1 MKIKAKTGYKVTF
14 WFFVVFTVIAYLWTL
29 ASLIWALAS
38 LIWALVK

>member
-29 ASLIWALAS
+29 ASLIWAL
-38 LIWALVK
+38 VKWIF